1 MKKVIVSILT
11 LCMCLSLC
19 CPAFASSPAKSPMWV
34 NILSMSS
41 QIVFDGTDG
50 EAFASVKGK
59 SGTTAISGTLTVYRQ
74 SGSNW
79 VYVDSVSGTSSTL
92 KLDIHL
98 DFTGISGAYYKAVFE
113 VVVTRNGI
121 DEPET
126 KTSYETC
133 P

>member
-1 MKKVIVSILT
+1 MKKIVVLILAF
-11 LCMCLSLC
+11 CMSLSLC
-19 CPAFASSPAKSPMWV
+19 YPVLASSPKSPMWV
-34 NILSMSS
+34 NIASINSLISFS
-41 QIVFDGTDG
+41 GTSG
-50 EAFASVKGK
+50 NASATVIGRK
-59 SGTTAISGTLTVYRQ
+59 GTTAISGTLTVYKQ
-74 SGSNW
+74 VGSNW

-92 KLDIHL
+92 KLDL
-98 DFTGISGAYYKAVFE
+98 GVDFTGISGTYYKAVFE